1 MSLPGQFTRWIGAQM
16 SAVTAIDAERRGSQS
31 ISRSNE
37 DTIEKS
43 RRWILIFFFK
53 DKYV

>member
-37 DTIEKS
+37 VVEDTIEKS
-43 RRWILIFFFK
+43 VDFHFLFK
-53 DKYV
+53 DK